1 MLHGRRGEKNGTPLS
16 LRCLAPDCE
25 GDAIPGRLMQP
36 PAVQLNPNKC
46 CATACCRD
54 NGGLSEAGWA
64 KQALVFPVITGW
76 MMTVVPPNTQDVM
89 DNTHPQAVLAGLN
102 EQRTQ
107 GLFCDVTIVVE
118 DVKFRAHKNVLAAS
132 SGYFR
137 EAFCTPDG
145 PLWTSGQVLELL
157 DLRSEVFASILNFIY
172 SSKMAPVNA
181 EDTRSLVAAGKK
193 LGIPFL
199 EKLVGPD
206 RLQNQTVS
214 QTQVSQPRLPKRETT
229 RLEEPDGASGPRI
242 TNAFSITEAGADD
255 DPFTPLDLR
264 CDGQRAPDQGSLPAA
279 SVAAVESEPAQ
290 TLSEHSYAVSQTRKA
305 TEHNDSSVE
314 DGKRDNALAHAAPR
328 PHVTQ
333 SCGPLKKRHKL
344 RSTLLKTTPAAPV
357 DPGTPAQTS
366 GSCHAPLST
375 SLTSTASSSVPS
387 SLTPDTQTNT
397 PTVLLAGE
405 NPSAKESPA
414 PFLSPPVKPGTPAY
428 RCEYCPETFS
438 NKAVLNIHMQI
449 HKRRFVS
456 HLFCKFCHRKF
467 MHLKRLRNH
476 EQVCTKV
483 QKPSPE
489 QDNHGTEMSFP
500 TENESPMED
509 SPLPAHQPDSVT
521 TNAPLD
527 FPAVQQGVGR
537 GIRTAGGQRRV
548 YPCSVCKR
556 AYVTLS
562 SLRRHENVHSWQRAY
577 PCHYCNKV
585 FALAEYRTKHE
596 IWHTGERRY
605 QCIFCLETFMTYYI
619 LKNHQKSF
627 HGIDPRLS
635 VNKKSANGG
644 FKGSVYP
651 IKLYRLLP
659 MKFRK
664 RRYKTYNQTFS
675 EVAESNDQ
683 MFPVPL
689 SCSSPSASFEENLGV
704 VNTDGVMGQPMF
716 SMPVTFMATPKDS
729 DCRSLP
735 FGENNP
741 NSPLEVENRLGDLS
755 AAAQTIEALANQ
767 LFLPGGNSNALEK
780 SDGKKTE
787 TYIAKPA
794 CPGPSID
801 SPALPLC
808 QITVKIGDEAI
819 IRRRIKGS
827 KLFPKKRRR
836 SRWSQVEEQGHSNI
850 TEPSDKSPSLRLRT
864 EITSIIETE
873 PYDDATDRDT
883 ADQLWR
889 PYYSYKPKKRTK
901 KRRSKDRKSNRGR
914 PHGRPSKDVTY
925 APGLKVMREYLE
937 APSDTVETR
946 KRLRKSTQ
954 KKTYTCDICKSPFFS
969 LSTLRSH
976 VIGCHPYFCRTCGKQ
991 CPPGEAPGPH
1001 CPFPEDGRDFV
1012 CKSCMEDG
1020 SCFDNSARSPNT
1032 EKRYRCS
1039 FCPQRFLYLATKKSH
1054 ERKHVEKH
1062 GKGYNCCYCPKICK
1076 TPTSLGAHQKRHLIK
1091 TEEEEAEEG
1100 ERKASARLKPEM
1112 WESPE
1117 IGASVAPKLED
1128 QVEINSNG
1136 HYQEFK
1142 QLHMKMLRSPPRDT
1156 SFPELPQVTPQ
1167 DQPQHSLESIPKLIQ
1182 SQRSEDLGQNVVGGH
1197 ACNNKRSPP
1206 ATLEINHCSPGQ
1218 TSPSCVT
1225 KDSAPS
1231 NKGFRFPKSEL
1242 QHSCKEEP
1250 SFHSLY

>member
-1 MLHGRRGEKNGTPLS
+1 MTMVSPS
-16 LRCLAPDCE
+16 
-25 GDAIPGRLMQP
+25 
-36 PAVQLNPNKC
+36 
-46 CATACCRD
+46 TRD
-54 NGGLSEAGWA
+54 
-64 KQALVFPVITGW
+64 P
-76 MMTVVPPNTQDVM
+76 M
-89 DNTHPQAVLAGLN
+89 DSMHPQVVLAGLN

-118 DVKFRAHKNVLAAS
+118 DVKFRAHRNVLAAS

-137 EAFCTPDG
+137 DAFSTPDG
-145 PLWTSGQVLELL
+145 SVSTGQVLELL

-172 SSKMAPVNA
+172 SSKMASVTA

-206 RLQNQTVS
+206 RLQNQT
-214 QTQVSQPRLPKRETT
+214 QVSPGPRLLKKETT
-229 RLEEPDGASGPRI
+229 RLEEPEGDSGPRI
-242 TNAFSITEAGADD
+242 TNAFSITEAGADN

-264 CDGQRAPDQGSLPAA
+264 CDGQRAVDQGHLPAA
-279 SVAAVESEPAQ
+279 SIAAAESEPTH
-290 TLSEHSYAVSQTRKA
+290 TLSEHSYAVSQTRKDN
-305 TEHNDSSVE
+305 EHNENSM
-314 DGKRDNALAHAAPR
+314 GDNKTDNTHTHVAPT
-328 PHVTQ
+328 PQVTE

-344 RSTLLKTTPAAPV
+344 RCTLIKSTPVAPIE
-357 DPGTPAQTS
+357 PGTAAETS
-366 GSCHAPLST
+366 GSSHGALST
-375 SLTSTASSSVPS
+375 SVTLVTSSSVPS
-387 SLTPDTQTNT
+387 SLHSDNQTNART
-397 PTVLLAGE
+397 AP
-405 NPSAKESPA
+405 PSSEDPSTKEST
-414 PFLSPPVKPGTPAY
+414 PPPLTPSVKPNTPGH

-456 HLFCKFCHRKF
+456 HLFCKFCRRKF

-476 EQVCTKV
+476 EQVCTKA
-483 QKPSPE
+483 QRPSPE
-489 QDNHGTEMSFP
+489 QDNDHAEIDFP
-500 TENESPMED
+500 TESISHMED
-509 SPLPAHQPDSVT
+509 SPFPEDQPHMLD

-527 FPAVQQGVGR
+527 LPEVQGEVERDRRIAV
-537 GIRTAGGQRRV
+537 GQRRL
-548 YPCSVCKR
+548 YPCSMCKR

-627 HGIDPRLS
+627 HGIDPRLA
-635 VNKKSANGG
+635 VNKKSASTVNGG

-664 RRYKTYNQTFS
+664 RRYKTYSQTFP
-675 EVAESNDQ
+675 EAAEGIDQ
-683 MFPVPL
+683 MFPAPL
-689 SCSSPSASFEENLGV
+689 SCNSPSATFEENLAA
-704 VNTDGVMGQPMF
+704 VNTDGVCGVGQPVF
-716 SMPVTFMATPKDS
+716 SMPVTFMATPKVIASVPPRINFDQPCDQGEAQPMPS
-729 DCRSLP
+729 EGEECARAVRTSRNTQMHSPLGAAGKKGPSVISYGSRLPSVTMHSNRVSSVIVHGNNIASTEFNDPDGQSLP
-735 FGENNP
+735 FRDP
-741 NSPLEVENRLGDLS
+741 DSPLEAENRLGDLS

-767 LFLPGGNSNALEK
+767 LFLPGGNSSQLEK

-794 CPGPSID
+794 CPGTSID
-801 SPALPLC
+801 SPVLPLC

-827 KLFPKKRRR
+827 KLFPKKKRR
-836 SRWSQVEEQGHSNI
+836 SRWSQVVEEGRSNF

-873 PYDDATDRDT
+873 PYDDGTDRDT

-889 PYYSYKPKKRTK
+889 PYYTYKPKKRTK
-901 KRRSKDRKSNRGR
+901 KLRSKDRKSNRGR
-914 PHGRPSKDVTY
+914 PLGRPLKDVTW
-925 APGLKVMREYLE
+925 APATKDVAKYVEPPLEPVEMR
-937 APSDTVETR
+937 
-946 KRLRKSTQ
+946 KQLRKSTQ

-991 CPPGEAPGPH
+991 CPPGEAASPH
-1001 CPFPEDGRDFV
+1001 CPFPEDGGDFV
-1012 CKSCMEDG
+1012 CKSCMENG
-1020 SCFDNSARSPNT
+1020 SCFDNSARSPNM

-1062 GKGYNCCYCPKICK
+1062 GKGYTCYYCPMVCK
-1076 TPTSLGAHQKRHLIK
+1076 TPISLGAHQKRHLVK
-1091 TEEEEAEEG
+1091 TEEIGREEEG
-1100 ERKASARLKPEM
+1100 ESKLSARLKPEM
-1112 WESPE
+1112 WAGPE
-1117 IGASVAPKLED
+1117 IDGAVAPKLED
-1128 QVEINSNG
+1128 QMEINSNG

-1142 QLHMKMLRSPPRDT
+1142 YLRTKMIKSPPQDT
-1156 SFPELPQVTPQ
+1156 SLPKLRPELPQ
-1167 DQPQHSLESIPKLIQ
+1167 DQPQHS
-1182 SQRSEDLGQNVVGGH
+1182 
-1197 ACNNKRSPP
+1197 
-1206 ATLEINHCSPGQ
+1206 
-1218 TSPSCVT
+1218 
-1225 KDSAPS
+1225 
-1231 NKGFRFPKSEL
+1231 
-1242 QHSCKEEP
+1242 
-1250 SFHSLY
+1250 